1 MRILGTIMLVMGI
14 IFAALFVIIAFSG
27 ELNSGAFFIPVVLI
41 VIGLT
46 IRNAATGILQQQP
59 SATSGGAAAAQSGA
73 GPTVE
78 LPVTPQVTDA
88 ISRYGARSRRLV
100 LWLTAGAFVFMLGIG
115 IVLGL
120 FDQDRKEGR
129 QMMVILG
136 GVGVVSS
143 AMIGGISWLTSL
155 RPIQRDLG
163 STVYLRTTGP
173 VQTISI
179 RGGYMLRLADR
190 GFIMNGRGGA
200 SELATLG
207 SGTVDHS
214 PHGHVIIA
222 VWNREASEVY
232 TLPGYKSERPPSA
245 G

>member
-1 MRILGTIMLVMGI
+1 M
-14 IFAALFVIIAFSG
+14 
-27 ELNSGAFFIPVVLI
+27 
-41 VIGLT
+41 
-46 IRNAATGILQQQP
+46 
-59 SATSGGAAAAQSGA
+59 
-73 GPTVE
+73 
-78 LPVTPQVTDA
+78 
-88 ISRYGARSRRLV
+88 
-100 LWLTAGAFVFMLGIG
+100 WLTAGAFVLLLGIG

-120 FDQDRKEGR
+120 SDQDRKEGR

-200 SELATLG
+200 SELARLG

-222 VWNREASEVY
+222 VWNREGAEVY
-232 TLPGYKSERPPSA
+232 TLSGYRSERPPSA